1 LVQVEKGTINSVK
14 FYMKAD
20 TNTSNGT
27 FVMPYQGLKIS
38 LLKKKG
44 DQYDKKGIF
53 SMLANIIVKNNNK
66 EDKNMRTAKVVVV
79 RNKYRSFFNFIW
91 ITIFKGLKDICVLN
105 V

>member
-1 LVQVEKGTINSVK
+1 
-14 FYMKAD
+14 MKAD

-38 LLKKKG
+38 LLKKNG
-44 DQYDKKGIF
+44 DEYTKKGIF
-53 SMLANIIVKNNNK
+53 SILANIIVRNNNK
-66 EDKNMRTAKVVVV
+66 EDDNMRTAKIVVT

-91 ITIFKGLKDICVLN
+91 MTIFKGLKDICVLK